1 MSENM
6 NDPTDSP
13 FAEGPESTAHEDLD
27 ESQLEDNGKAFDVW
41 GLRNAEPRIDPH
53 DVGREL
59 SLDVE
64 WYQHLFCG
72 FLKQSGSEAAEAWQ
86 HYVISLI
93 LLIDR
98 QYNLLS
104 DEERDDL
111 EQESE
116 EEPNGDKWDD
126 DRV

>member
-13 FAEGPESTAHEDLD
+13 FAEGPESTAHEDLAG
-27 ESQLEDNGKAFDVW
+27 EGFEDDSKAFDVW
-41 GLRNAEPRIDPH
+41 GLRNSQPRVDPH
-53 DVGREL
+53 EVGRSL

-86 HYVISLI
+86 HYIIAMI
-93 LLIDR
+93 LLADR
-98 QYNLLS
+98 EYGLLS
-104 DEERDDL
+104 EKEREDL
-111 EQESE
+111 EDEQ
-116 EEPNGDKWDD
+116 PNGDAWDD

>member
-1 MSENM
+1 MNENM

-13 FAEGPESTAHEDLD
+13 FAEGPESTAHEDLGG
-27 ESQLEDNGKAFDVW
+27 EQLEDDGKAFDVW
-41 GLRNAEPRIDPH
+41 GLRNSQPRVDPH
-53 DVGREL
+53 EVGRSL

-86 HYVISLI
+86 HYIIAMI
-93 LLIDR
+93 LLADR
-98 QYNLLS
+98 EYGLLS
-104 DEERDDL
+104 EKEREDL
-111 EQESE
+111 EDEQ
-116 EEPNGDKWDD
+116 PNGDAWDD